1 MTPPEVA
8 KVVDEAVAPSTPQVS
23 TGSPAPQGDS
33 ATALAPR
40 APSKPARPMR
50 ADARRNYDKI
60 LATARIVFTE
70 RGTDASLDEIAKRA
84 GVGPGTLYRHFPT
97 REALV
102 DGLMQEWTERVS
114 ADADAAIAADQ
125 PAREMLSDW
134 FEHFIEHI
142 TLHRGAASKI
152 AAAMDDPASPMYRK
166 CQVMADANRR
176 VIDHLQERGE
186 LRPSVDPANVM
197 RLVSGVATVAD
208 SSCTDLDVSPMLDVV
223 VDGIVAD

>member
-1 MTPPEVA
+1 VTSADASGTTRTLSSGSVAAQRDPSLPPA
-8 KVVDEAVAPSTPQVS
+8 QDGVD
-23 TGSPAPQGDS
+23 
-33 ATALAPR
+33 
-40 APSKPARPMR
+40 KPVRPMR
-50 ADARRNYDKI
+50 ADARRNYEKI

-70 RGTDASLDEIAKRA
+70 RGTDASLDDIAKRA

-102 DGLMQEWTERVS
+102 DALMQDWTDRVS
-114 ADADAAIAADQ
+114 ADADAAIAADL

-152 AAAMDDPASPMYRK
+152 AAAMDDPASPMFRK
-166 CQVMADANRR
+166 CRVMADANRR
-176 VIDHLQERGE
+176 VIEHLDARGQ
-186 LRPSVDPANVM
+186 LRPAVDPVNVM

-208 SSCTDLDVSPMLDVV
+208 SSCVDLDVTPMLDVV

>member
-1 MTPPEVA
+1 VTPAEVGRA
-8 KVVDEAVAPSTPQVS
+8 TLAPSP
-23 TGSPAPQGDS
+23 GSVAAQADS
-33 ATALAPR
+33 ALAHAQERLEKPENLE
-40 APSKPARPMR
+40 KPARPMR

-70 RGTDASLDEIAKRA
+70 RGTDASLDDIAKRA

-102 DGLMQEWTERVS
+102 DALMQDWTDRVS
-114 ADADAAIAADQ
+114 ADADAAIATDQ

-166 CQVMADANRR
+166 CRVMADANRR
-176 VIDHLQERGE
+176 VIEHLEARGE
-186 LRPSVDPANVM
+186 LRPSVDPVNVM

-208 SSCTDLDVSPMLDVV
+208 SSCTDLDVTPMLDVV